1 MFLLQ
6 VVNTL
11 CVRGVISL
19 GVGATGSVTVLIID
33 IFWLQSIVRLLSSNC
48 GKALD
53 SPVLSSSYWI

>member
-33 IFWLQSIVRLLSSNC
+33 IFWPDPLL
-48 GKALD
+48 G
-53 SPVLSSSYWI
+53 SYP